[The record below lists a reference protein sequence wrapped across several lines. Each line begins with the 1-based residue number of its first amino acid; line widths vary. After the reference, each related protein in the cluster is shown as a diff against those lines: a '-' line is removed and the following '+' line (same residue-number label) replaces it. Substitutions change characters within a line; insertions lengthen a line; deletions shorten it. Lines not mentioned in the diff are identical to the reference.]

1 MAPLLSLVKQ
11 VEEPNATG
19 KKDEGRQATE
29 PHAPVQST
37 GMGLDNLTVANTL
50 QFVATFDPSENRK
63 WEGQENEDGPFRR
76 GETTDD
82 CSHRETDTDNG
93 DE

>member
-63 WEGQENEDGPFRR
+63 WEGQENEDSWNHVFFLSNQKGLLVRN
-76 GETTDD
+76 
-82 CSHRETDTDNG
+82 H
-93 DE
+93 